1 MYRIGGLKS
10 ERAVSSPEVHL
21 SSPKLHHL
29 PHFSESLITRTSSL
43 ITGATTSSPFQ
54 SYNVFPIFRAVNHRS
69 FVASSLITGSI
80 VSSPFLESLIIGASS
95 LITGELDLVWRR
107 LINIALLDGE
117 EHIEEVVKLIILFLF
132 GYVLFPQGNSMV
144 RSFWARYVDDL
155 QRISDYAW
163 GKRVHEFLVG
173 GLDQF
178 VSRCGAGSSGGSSS
192 YSGCL
197 FGCSAVLM
205 AWLYKHT
212 TLFSPLV
219 PDASPCLFKWG
230 SMGISGS

>member
-1 MYRIGGLKS
+1 MSL
-10 ERAVSSPEVHL
+10 L
-21 SSPKLHHL
+21 SSLVKLWNSTSYC
-29 PHFSESLITRTSSL
+29 FIVGERTMQFNEANVSL
-43 ITGATTSSPFQ
+43 ITGLDLSDSTVALPEGLLGSGLLQKSFGFDENHSTS
-54 SYNVFPIFRAVNHRS
+54 
-69 FVASSLITGSI
+69 T
-80 VSSPFLESLIIGASS
+80 
-95 LITGELDLVWRR
+95 ELDLVWRR